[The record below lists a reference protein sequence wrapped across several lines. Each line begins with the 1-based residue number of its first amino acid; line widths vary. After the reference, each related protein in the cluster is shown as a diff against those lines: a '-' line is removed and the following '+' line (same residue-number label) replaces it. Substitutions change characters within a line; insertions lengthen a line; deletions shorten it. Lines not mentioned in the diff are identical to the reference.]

1 MKRKGFSTTENTER
15 TEVDAVGSGR
25 SVANTEDLP
34 DGFQMTEL
42 GPLPKEWR
50 VVRLGEVVKLT
61 KGRKPDELIPKYQ
74 FGALPYLTADYFRN
88 RLPTEWVPAQYLS
101 KLPLCSKEDVVLI
114 WDGSKAGQVFIGLE
128 GVLASTMVRI
138 DPEKQIERHY
148 LYYFL
153 LTRFDLLNSKTTG
166 TTIPHVNKEV
176 FRNLS
181 IPLPPLPEQ
190 RAIAHVLRT
199 VQRAKEA
206 TEGVIA
212 ALKELKKSLMQHLF
226 TYGPVPVTER
236 ERVPLQETEIGPLP
250 KEWRV
255 VRLGEV
261 AEKPQYGFT
270 AAAQRD
276 PVGPKMMRITDIQDG
291 NVNWNAVP
299 YCECGNDD
307 IPKYLLEAGDILFA
321 RTGSVGKAFL
331 VSSVPEP
338 SIFASYLI
346 RVRVD
351 RTRLDPQFAFLFMQS
366 AAYWSQIASQTHGA
380 VQPNINATQ
389 LRSLLLPLP
398 PLPEQR
404 AIAHVLRTVQRA
416 KEATEGVIAALKE
429 LKKSLMQH
437 LFTYGPVPVTER
449 ERVPLQET
457 EIGPIPAHWRVV
469 RLGEVG
475 KVVRGAS
482 PRPKGD
488 PRYFGGTIPRLMVED
503 VTRDYKYVIPR
514 IDFLTVEGAKL
525 SRFLP
530 KGTVVIQVSGNP
542 GTPAILGVDACIHDG
557 FAAIQELD
565 INKIAAEFL
574 FYWLDQTKQ
583 RHKRLAF
590 GAVFQNLQTYAI
602 RDFVIPLPPLDE
614 QREIARILQAV
625 DAKIAAEQ
633 ARRAALEE
641 LFKSLLHE
649 LMSGRL
655 RLPNIVGRQRSRDSA
670 PDADPLPELED

>member
-1 MKRKGFSTTENTER
+1 MKRKGFSTTENTAR
-15 TEVDAVGSGR
+15 TEFDAVGSGH

-50 VVRLGEVVKLT
+50 VVRLGEILVETNQRVKEIE
-61 KGRKPDELIPKYQ
+61 GQDI
-74 FGALPYLTADYFRN
+74 
-88 RLPTEWVPAQYLS
+88 
-101 KLPLCSKEDVVLI
+101 VVLSI
-114 WDGSKAGQVFIGLE
+114 TRHFGLISQEEKFKKRVASQNLDNYKVVHRGELVYGFPMDEGVIHFLWQYPVGAVSPVYYTWKLYNSKADAHFLDY
-128 GVLASTMVRI
+128 LLKTPHLLRI
-138 DPEKQIERHY
+138 YEMLQ
-148 LYYFL
+148 
-153 LTRFDLLNSKTTG
+153 SKTVHRRR
-166 TTIPHVNKEV
+166 IVHPKDFINI
-176 FRNLS
+176 S

-226 TYGPVPVTER
+226 TYGPVPLTER

-250 KEWRV
+250 AHWRV

-276 PVGPKMMRITDIQDG
+276 PVGPKMLRITDIQDG

-307 IPKYLLEAGDILFA
+307 VPKYLLEAGDILFA

-398 PLPEQR
+398 PL
-404 AIAHVLRTVQRA
+404 
-416 KEATEGVIAALKE
+416 
-429 LKKSLMQH
+429 
-437 LFTYGPVPVTER
+437 
-449 ERVPLQET
+449 
-457 EIGPIPAHWRVV
+457 
-469 RLGEVG
+469 
-475 KVVRGAS
+475 
-482 PRPKGD
+482 
-488 PRYFGGTIPRLMVED
+488 
-503 VTRDYKYVIPR
+503 
-514 IDFLTVEGAKL
+514 
-525 SRFLP
+525 
-530 KGTVVIQVSGNP
+530 
-542 GTPAILGVDACIHDG
+542 
-557 FAAIQELD
+557 
-565 INKIAAEFL
+565 
-574 FYWLDQTKQ
+574 
-583 RHKRLAF
+583 
-590 GAVFQNLQTYAI
+590 
-602 RDFVIPLPPLDE
+602 DE
-614 QREIARILQAV
+614 QREIARMLQAV
-625 DAKIAAEQ
+625 DAKIAAEER
-633 ARRAALEE
+633 RRAALEE
-641 LFKSLLHE
+641 LFKTLLHA
-649 LMSGRL
+649 LMSGRM
-655 RLPNIVGRQRSRDSA
+655 RVPHIVGGERSCDSA
-670 PDADPLPELED
+670 PDADKLPKSED

>member
-1 MKRKGFSTTENTER
+1 MIRQKLGKTGHEPNP
-15 TEVDAVGSGR
+15 
-25 SVANTEDLP
+25 DLP

-42 GPLPKEWR
+42 GPLPEEWR
-50 VVRLGEVVKLT
+50 VVRLGEVVEIHDKLRIPLSDKQRQSRKGIYPYCGANGVLDYIDDYLFEGEFVLLAEDGGYWGKFESSAYIMKGRFWVNNHAHVLRAIEKYAINGFLLYMLNFMDISVFISGTTRGKLT
-61 KGRKPDELIPKYQ
+61 Q
-74 FGALPYLTADYFRN
+74 
-88 RLPTEWVPAQYLS
+88 
-101 KLPLCSKEDVVLI
+101 
-114 WDGSKAGQVFIGLE
+114 
-128 GVLASTMVRI
+128 GVL
-138 DPEKQIERHY
+138 K
-148 LYYFL
+148 
-153 LTRFDLLNSKTTG
+153 
-166 TTIPHVNKEV
+166 
-176 FRNLS
+176 NLP

-212 ALKELKKSLMQHLF
+212 ALRELKKSLMQHLF

-250 KEWRV
+250 
-255 VRLGEV
+255 
-261 AEKPQYGFT
+261 
-270 AAAQRD
+270 
-276 PVGPKMMRITDIQDG
+276 
-291 NVNWNAVP
+291 
-299 YCECGNDD
+299 
-307 IPKYLLEAGDILFA
+307 
-321 RTGSVGKAFL
+321 
-331 VSSVPEP
+331 
-338 SIFASYLI
+338 
-346 RVRVD
+346 
-351 RTRLDPQFAFLFMQS
+351 
-366 AAYWSQIASQTHGA
+366 
-380 VQPNINATQ
+380 
-389 LRSLLLPLP
+389 
-398 PLPEQR
+398 
-404 AIAHVLRTVQRA
+404 
-416 KEATEGVIAALKE
+416 
-429 LKKSLMQH
+429 
-437 LFTYGPVPVTER
+437 
-449 ERVPLQET
+449 
-457 EIGPIPAHWRVV
+457 AHWRVV
-469 RLGEVG
+469 RLGELG

-565 INKIAAEFL
+565 INKIAPEFL

-614 QREIARILQAV
+614 QREIARMLQAV

-649 LMSGRL
+649 LMSGQIRL
-655 RLPNIVGRQRSRDSA
+655 SGDLTVHAEKEN
-670 PDADPLPELED
+670 L